1 MLSQLIWWAG
11 IALEILLLVRVVF
24 GKLTARYPIFY
35 GYISFVLVQSLVR
48 FVVYTWRWPMYHTV
62 YWITELL
69 GLILGCWVVFEIYRV
84 ALAAYPGTAR
94 MARNVLGFLFAMAL
108 ARAVAALWSDARWPA
123 DTIMLPLERAL
134 RIFQA
139 VSIAALVALF
149 VFYSIPFGRNLRGIL
164 LGYALF
170 IAQRVI
176 CLTFVQPTGRGF
188 WFYAYSACYAVV
200 LMLWTSHLWSY
211 RACPEP
217 KRLVELEREYRLIA
231 AATQR
236 KLEETRGY
244 LRKAVRS

>member
-1 MLSQLIWWAG
+1 M
-11 IALEILLLVRVVF
+11 AL
-24 GKLTARYPIFY
+24 ADN
-35 GYISFVLVQSLVR
+35 
-48 FVVYTWRWPMYHTV
+48 TV

-108 ARAVAALWSDARWPA
+108 ARAVAALWGDARWPA
-123 DTIMLPLERAL
+123 DTVMLHMERAL

-139 VSIAALVALF
+139 LSTAALVALF

-176 CLTFVQPTGRGF
+176 CLTFVQPTGPG
-188 WFYAYSACYAVV
+188 V
-200 LMLWTSHLWSY
+200 LVLCLFCLLRSRPDALD
-211 RACPEP
+211 
-217 KRLVELEREYRLIA
+217 IA
-231 AATQR
+231 FMVIP
-236 KLEETRGY
+236 G
-244 LRKAVRS
+244 VS